1 MALFPDD
8 RPATGGGTNGTTSGY
23 NVFAPQQKIAVN
35 RVGKK
40 VIVKGLD
47 GTFQETDSVE
57 ANLLFEIL
65 QEMRKGKRL

>member
-1 MALFPDD
+1 MEKKL
-8 RPATGGGTNGTTSGY
+8 TGFNI
-23 NVFAPQQKIAVN
+23 FAVQDEITVS

-40 VIVKGLD
+40 VMVKGRD

-65 QEMRKGKRL
+65 KVLRKSK